1 MIVRCVQVLME
12 LLVTEVVVANADDLE
27 SLDRKVIKVSRV

>member
-1 MIVRCVQVLME
+1 ME